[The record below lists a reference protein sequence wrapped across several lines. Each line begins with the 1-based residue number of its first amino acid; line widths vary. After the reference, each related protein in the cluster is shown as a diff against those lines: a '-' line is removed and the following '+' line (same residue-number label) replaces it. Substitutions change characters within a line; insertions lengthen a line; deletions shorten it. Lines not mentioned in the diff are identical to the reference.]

1 MYNLLQRLIAIV
13 MLIILSPLFLIVSIL
28 IKLESKGPVFFKQER
43 IGKDNINFMIYK
55 FRSMRTDTPDVATH
69 LLDNPEVFITKVG
82 KFLRKTS
89 LDELPQ
95 LINIIKCEML
105 FVGPRPALYNQ
116 YDLRDLRTEKGVH
129 VLYPGVTGWA
139 QVNGRDELEIPD
151 KVEFDRQSVAKKKS
165 EEYIEANCKCDYY
178 MLRLAPVYSDEFKL
192 NIKRRTEIKGF
203 NYIVGRG
210 DNKLSLCNVKNIVT
224 AVKDIA
230 DGKVDKNEIY
240 NISDSKEYSFK
251 EILQFNKKSKIK
263 IYIPKLIIRVLYSI
277 NNIFIK
283 KQFINENSIKLVSDN
298 IYSNKKIVNKIKLN
312 YTLFENK

>member
-1 MYNLLQRLIAIV
+1 MYNLFQRLIALV

-95 LINIIKCEML
+95 LINIIKGEML

-151 KVEFDRQSVAKKKS
+151 KVEFDRQYVERRSIFMDIKIVFMTVVKVFKK
-165 EEYIEANCKCDYY
+165 E
-178 MLRLAPVYSDEFKL
+178 
-192 NIKRRTEIKGF
+192 G
-203 NYIVGRG
+203 IVEG
-210 DNKLSLCNVKNIVT
+210 S
-224 AVKDIA
+224 
-230 DGKVDKNEIY
+230 KNEA
-240 NISDSKEYSFK
+240 
-251 EILQFNKKSKIK
+251 
-263 IYIPKLIIRVLYSI
+263 V
-277 NNIFIK
+277 
-283 KQFINENSIKLVSDN
+283 
-298 IYSNKKIVNKIKLN
+298 
-312 YTLFENK
+312 

>member
-1 MYNLLQRLIAIV
+1 MYNLLQRLIALV

-95 LINIIKCEML
+95 LINIVKGEML

-151 KVEFDRQSVAKKKS
+151 KVEFDRQYV
-165 EEYIEANCKCDYY
+165 E
-178 MLRLAPVYSDEFKL
+178 
-192 NIKRRTEIKGF
+192 RRSIF
-203 NYIVGRG
+203 I
-210 DNKLSLCNVKNIVT
+210 D
-224 AVKDIA
+224 
-230 DGKVDKNEIY
+230 
-240 NISDSKEYSFK
+240 
-251 EILQFNKKSKIK
+251 IK
-263 IYIPKLIIRVLYSI
+263 IVFMTVVKV
-277 NNIFIK
+277 FK
-283 KQFINENSIKLVSDN
+283 KEG
-298 IYSNKKIVNKIKLN
+298 IVEGRTSKAQ
-312 YTLFENK
+312 

>member
-1 MYNLLQRLIAIV
+1 MYNLLQRLIALV

-28 IKLESKGPVFFKQER
+28 IKLESKGPVLFKQER

-95 LINIIKCEML
+95 LINIIKGEMS

-139 QVNGRDELEIPD
+139 QINGRDELEIPD
-151 KVEFDRQSVAKKKS
+151 KVEFDRQYV
-165 EEYIEANCKCDYY
+165 E
-178 MLRLAPVYSDEFKL
+178 
-192 NIKRRTEIKGF
+192 RRSIF
-203 NYIVGRG
+203 M
-210 DNKLSLCNVKNIVT
+210 D
-224 AVKDIA
+224 
-230 DGKVDKNEIY
+230 
-240 NISDSKEYSFK
+240 
-251 EILQFNKKSKIK
+251 IK
-263 IYIPKLIIRVLYSI
+263 IVFMTVVKV
-277 NNIFIK
+277 FK
-283 KQFINENSIKLVSDN
+283 KEG
-298 IYSNKKIVNKIKLN
+298 IVEGSKATNV
-312 YTLFENK
+312 

>member
-1 MYNLLQRLIAIV
+1 MYNLLQRLIALV
-13 MLIILSPLFLIVSIL
+13 MLIILSPLFFIVSIL
-28 IKLESKGPVFFKQER
+28 IKLESKGSVFFKQER

-95 LINIIKCEML
+95 LINIIKGEML

-151 KVEFDRQSVAKKKS
+151 KVEFDRQYVEKRSIFMDIKIVFMTVVKVFKK
-165 EEYIEANCKCDYY
+165 E
-178 MLRLAPVYSDEFKL
+178 
-192 NIKRRTEIKGF
+192 G
-203 NYIVGRG
+203 IVEG
-210 DNKLSLCNVKNIVT
+210 S
-224 AVKDIA
+224 
-230 DGKVDKNEIY
+230 KNEA
-240 NISDSKEYSFK
+240 
-251 EILQFNKKSKIK
+251 
-263 IYIPKLIIRVLYSI
+263 V
-277 NNIFIK
+277 
-283 KQFINENSIKLVSDN
+283 
-298 IYSNKKIVNKIKLN
+298 
-312 YTLFENK
+312 